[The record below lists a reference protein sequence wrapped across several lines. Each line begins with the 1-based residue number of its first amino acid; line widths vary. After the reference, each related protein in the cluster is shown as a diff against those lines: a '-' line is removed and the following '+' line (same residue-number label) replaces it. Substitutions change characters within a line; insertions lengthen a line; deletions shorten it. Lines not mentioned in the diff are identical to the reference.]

1 MQIDGEGVE
10 NMFINMML
18 QKKLQKYT
26 YEKTPFH
33 DTLFGNGLNKFQ
45 AIIWYDEILWDFIVI
60 LPKLILTNH
69 CH

>member
-18 QKKLQKYT
+18 LKKLQKYT

-33 DTLFGNGLNKFQ
+33 GTLFGNRLKKFQ
-45 AIIWYDEILWDFIVI
+45 AII
-60 LPKLILTNH
+60 
-69 CH
+69 